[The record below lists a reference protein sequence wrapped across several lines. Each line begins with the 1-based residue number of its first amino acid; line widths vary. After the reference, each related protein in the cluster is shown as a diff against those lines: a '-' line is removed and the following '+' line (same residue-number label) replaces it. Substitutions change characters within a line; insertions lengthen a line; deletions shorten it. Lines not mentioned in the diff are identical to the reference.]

1 VTATTRAVPDGQAT
15 GGAPDGAGGV
25 PSAPVSPAAGAA
37 LRRFLDYLA
46 VERGLAANTL
56 SAYRRDLHRYAGW
69 LAASGIDDPARAEEE
84 DVVAFLGAL
93 RAGATPVGTRYRAS
107 SVARSLAAVRGFHR
121 FLVRERLAGSDP
133 SHDLGTPKVPS
144 SLPKALE
151 IEQVEALLGAVAGDD
166 PRALRDRALLETLY
180 AAGLRVSEATALDL
194 DDVDL
199 DDGAVRAFGKGAK
212 ERLVPLGRSARKA
225 LEAYLVR
232 GRPVLASLRSGP
244 ALFLNAQ
251 GTRLTRQGC
260 WKILRRHAK
269 RAGLESHVSPH
280 VLRHSFATHLLAG
293 GADIRSVQ
301 ELLGHASLATTQVY
315 TKVTQERLREVY
327 LRAHPRARVHSSP
340 DDPAGGPRRAPS
352 APDDPA
358 GGPRRA
364 PSAPDDPAGG
374 PRRAPS
380 APDDPAGGP
389 RAALS
394 TPGGARPALSTPPDS
409 TGTMIL

>member
-1 VTATTRAVPDGQAT
+1 VTATRTVPDGQVTA
-15 GGAPDGAGGV
+15 GALGAGGV
-25 PSAPVSPAAGAA
+25 PTAPVSPAAGAA

-56 SAYRRDLHRYAGW
+56 SAYRRDLQRYAGW
-69 LAASGIDDPARAEEE
+69 LAASGIDDPALAEEE

-151 IEQVEALLGAVAGDD
+151 IAQVEALLGAVAGDD

-194 DDVDL
+194 DDLDL

-225 LEAYLVR
+225 LEAWLVR
-232 GRPVLASLRSGP
+232 GRPALASARSGP

-327 LRAHPRARVHSSP
+327 LRAHPRARATSTSGSP
-340 DDPAGGPRRAPS
+340 GSTSPGRRGA
-352 APDDPA
+352 
-358 GGPRRA
+358 
-364 PSAPDDPAGG
+364 
-374 PRRAPS
+374 
-380 APDDPAGGP
+380 
-389 RAALS
+389 AALRSAGS
-394 TPGGARPALSTPPDS
+394 TLPGPP
-409 TGTMIL
+409 GTMIL

>member
-1 VTATTRAVPDGQAT
+1 VTATRTVPDGQAT
-15 GGAPDGAGGV
+15 AGALGAGGV
-25 PSAPVSPAAGAA
+25 PTAPVSPAAGAA

-56 SAYRRDLHRYAGW
+56 SAYRRDLQRYAGW
-69 LAASGIDDPARAEEE
+69 LAAAGIDDPALAEEQ

-93 RAGATPVGTRYRAS
+93 RAGATPVGTHYRAS

-151 IEQVEALLGAVAGDD
+151 IAQVEALLGAVAGDD

-194 DDVDL
+194 DDLDL

-212 ERLVPLGRSARKA
+212 ERLVPLGRSARRA
-225 LEAYLVR
+225 LEAWLVR
-232 GRPVLASLRSGP
+232 GRPALASARSGP

-251 GTRLTRQGC
+251 GTRLSRQGC

-327 LRAHPRARVHSSP
+327 LRAHPRARATAASGSP
-340 DDPAGGPRRAPS
+340 GSTSPGRTDHAVPGFTTGSTSPGRRGAAAPRSPGSTSPGPP
-352 APDDPA
+352 
-358 GGPRRA
+358 
-364 PSAPDDPAGG
+364 
-374 PRRAPS
+374 
-380 APDDPAGGP
+380 
-389 RAALS
+389 
-394 TPGGARPALSTPPDS
+394 
-409 TGTMIL
+409 GTMIL

>member
-1 VTATTRAVPDGQAT
+1 VTATRTVPDGQASA
-15 GGAPDGAGGV
+15 GALGAGGV
-25 PSAPVSPAAGAA
+25 PTAPVSPAAGAA

-56 SAYRRDLHRYAGW
+56 SAYRRDLRRYAGW
-69 LAASGIDDPARAEEE
+69 LAASGIDDPALAEEE

-93 RAGATPVGTRYRAS
+93 RAGAIPVGTRYRAS

-151 IEQVEALLGAVAGDD
+151 IAQVEALLGAVAGDD

-194 DDVDL
+194 DDLDL

-225 LEAYLVR
+225 LEAWLVR
-232 GRPVLASLRSGP
+232 GRPALASARSGP

-301 ELLGHASLATTQVY
+301 ELLGHASLATTQIY

-327 LRAHPRARVHSSP
+327 LRAHPRARAAPGFLGSTSP
-340 DDPAGGPRRAPS
+340 GSPRRTAAPGS
-352 APDDPA
+352 RGSTSSGRMGAV
-358 GGPRRA
+358 PR
-364 PSAPDDPAGG
+364 S
-374 PRRAPS
+374 
-380 APDDPAGGP
+380 
-389 RAALS
+389 
-394 TPGGARPALSTPPDS
+394 PDS
-409 TGTMIL
+409 TSPGPRGTMIL

>member
-1 VTATTRAVPDGQAT
+1 VPTAPLG
-15 GGAPDGAGGV
+15 
-25 PSAPVSPAAGAA
+25 PAAGAA

-56 SAYRRDLHRYAGW
+56 SAYRRDLQRYAGW
-69 LAASGIDDPARAEEE
+69 LAAAGVDDPALASEE
-84 DVVAFLGAL
+84 DLVAFLGAL
-93 RAGATPVGTRYRAS
+93 RTGATPVGTRYRAS

-133 SHDLGTPKVPS
+133 SLDLGAPKVPS
-144 SLPKALE
+144 SLPKALS
-151 IEQVEALLGAVAGDD
+151 IEQVEALLGAVPGDD

-199 DDGAVRAFGKGAK
+199 EDGSVRAFGKGSK
-212 ERLVPLGRSARKA
+212 ERMVPLGRNARAA
-225 LEAYLVR
+225 LGAYLVR
-232 GRPVLASLRSGP
+232 GRPALARPRSGA

-260 WKILRRHAK
+260 WKILRRHAGHAK
-269 RAGLESHVSPH
+269 LEAEVSPH

-315 TKVTQERLREVY
+315 TKVTQDRLREVY
-327 LRAHPRARVHSSP
+327 LRAHPRARAIRSNSP
-340 DDPAGGPRRAPS
+340 GTPRPAAPSDSAAARAAGPTLSQPPRDREVRSPSPPTRRAQ
-352 APDDPA
+352 
-358 GGPRRA
+358 
-364 PSAPDDPAGG
+364 
-374 PRRAPS
+374 
-380 APDDPAGGP
+380 
-389 RAALS
+389 
-394 TPGGARPALSTPPDS
+394 
-409 TGTMIL
+409 

>member
-1 VTATTRAVPDGQAT
+1 VTATRTVPDGQVTA
-15 GGAPDGAGGV
+15 GALGAGGV
-25 PSAPVSPAAGAA
+25 PTAPVSPAAGAA
-37 LRRFLDYLA
+37 LRRFLDYLT

-56 SAYRRDLHRYAGW
+56 SAYRRDLRRYAGW
-69 LAASGIDDPARAEEE
+69 LAASGIDDPALAEEE

-93 RAGATPVGTRYRAS
+93 RAGTTPVGTRYRAS

-151 IEQVEALLGAVAGDD
+151 IAQVDALLGAVAGDD

-194 DDVDL
+194 DDLDL

-225 LEAYLVR
+225 LEAWLVR
-232 GRPVLASLRSGP
+232 GRPALASARSGP

-269 RAGLESHVSPH
+269 HAGLESHVSPH

-327 LRAHPRARVHSSP
+327 LRAHPRARATAASGFPGSTSP
-340 DDPAGGPRRAPS
+340 GHTDHTVPGSTTGPTSPGRRGAAPRSAGSTSPA
-352 APDDPA
+352 
-358 GGPRRA
+358 
-364 PSAPDDPAGG
+364 
-374 PRRAPS
+374 
-380 APDDPAGGP
+380 
-389 RAALS
+389 
-394 TPGGARPALSTPPDS
+394 PP
-409 TGTMIL
+409 GTMIL